1 MKALDPEAARHKA
14 YQLLSLRPHSE
25 RELEK
30 KLLGKGFAKT
40 IVKEALEKLH
50 ELKYLND
57 ASFANGRARY
67 LATGKLWGNRKI
79 AACLRE
85 KGVDDFLID
94 DAITAA
100 RRELSEEEA
109 IVLWLKKKVSKGQ
122 PDRKEKQKIFQSLM
136 GRGFPPGLIL
146 TILRKPAEEEADGEN
161 G

>member
-1 MKALDPEAARHKA
+1 MKALDLEAAKQKA
-14 YQLLSLRPHSE
+14 YRLLSLRPHSE

-30 KLLGKGFAKT
+30 KLLDRGFPQT

-57 ASFANGRARY
+57 ASFATGQARH
-67 LATGKLWGNRKI
+67 LAANKLWGNRKI
-79 AACLRE
+79 TVCLRE
-85 KGVDDFLID
+85 KGVDDRLIEE
-94 DAITAA
+94 AVEAA

-109 IVLWLKKKVSKGQ
+109 MVQWMKKKTSGRQ

-146 TILRKPAEEEADGEN
+146 KMLGKPAEEETDGEN

>member
-1 MKALDPEAARHKA
+1 MKALDLEAAKQKA

-30 KLLGKGFAKT
+30 KLLDRGFSKT

-57 ASFANGRARY
+57 AFFACSRVRN
-67 LATGKLWGNRKI
+67 LAVGKLWGNRKI
-79 AACLRE
+79 TACLRG
-85 KGVDDFLID
+85 KGVDDRLIE
-94 DAITAA
+94 DAIALA
-100 RRELSEEEA
+100 RQGLSEEEA
-109 IVLWLKKKVSKGQ
+109 IALWMKKKGFKGQ
-122 PDRKEKQKIFQSLM
+122 PDRKEKQKYFQSLM

-146 TILRKPAEEEADGEN
+146 KILGTPAEEEADGEN

>member
-67 LATGKLWGNRKI
+67 LAGSSSAYPSRARWPTSRPS
-79 AACLRE
+79 CLLMSRP
-85 KGVDDFLID
+85 
-94 DAITAA
+94 ATWTA
-100 RRELSEEEA
+100 
-109 IVLWLKKKVSKGQ
+109 
-122 PDRKEKQKIFQSLM
+122 
-136 GRGFPPGLIL
+136 
-146 TILRKPAEEEADGEN
+146 
-161 G
+161 